1 VSAVRTGVMTLVAV
15 GICAAL
21 LFGESV
27 GIGLLA
33 RLAAAGLSFYWAW
46 MFERRASLGP
56 GEEESWHAFSR
67 AAAWVGVALLAKAVV
82 EQLIGAGELGPAWAG
97 IGFGAV
103 SLISWSYLF
112 RGIIHW
118 NPLRLDESDLGDW
131 LNGMCG
137 ALAGVAV
144 FDLVIRATNTPMAAW
159 SARQEAFWL
168 GHSVALLV
176 LFGAAVTVA
185 NLGGV
190 AHDPRVIA
198 ITVVLGGGMCLQVA
212 LGFLDRPDLART
224 TILVVWVAAVAVVG
238 ACAHVPPA
246 TPRPRLTSTSQ
257 SPVIGALVVIGVG
270 AAVLALDSFVGETHV
285 ATTGVAAVAVVGGG
299 VRVVQLVVSLGQLGQ
314 SQLEARTDEL
324 TGIANRRALGAALAN
339 AASDERD
346 AALLIVDLDRF
357 KEINDHH
364 GHSVGDEVLRTMAG
378 RLRSTLPADALLGRL
393 GGDEFAVLLLGAA
406 AADAPDIAGA
416 VLGICTDPV
425 DTSAG
430 QISVGASVGVAASAV
445 TIEHSGDHGVDLMRR
460 ADTAMYVAK
469 RSGGGV
475 AFFDEEADLEARRE
489 RDLLDELRWLFGPEA
504 SPADRDQILVHF
516 QPQLSARTGDV
527 VGVEALVRWR
537 HPRLGVLF
545 PDAFLDLVERHGLM
559 FELTRTVL
567 HNAVRETRNWAALG
581 RWPRLAVNL
590 SASSL
595 SDPDLLAM
603 VDREVAESGIEPS
616 QLTLEITETTLMID
630 PEGALEVMRQLAA
643 RHIAIS
649 IDDYGTGYSSLA
661 YLNDLPAKELK
672 LDRSFTSRVLHD
684 QRTASIIAGT
694 VDIAHGLGLRIIAE
708 GVEDEAT
715 LVVLRKLGCDETQ
728 GYLHARP
735 MPADYFLW
743 WLAKFSP
750 APVASA
756 DARVAT

>member
-1 VSAVRTGVMTLVAV
+1 VNAVRSGALMLVA
-15 GICAAL
+15 GLICAGL
-21 LFGESV
+21 LFGDP
-27 GIGLLA
+27 GGLGLLA
-33 RLAAAGLSFYWAW
+33 RLAAAGLSFFWAW
-46 MFERRASLGP
+46 RFARRAAIGP
-56 GEEESWHAFSR
+56 GEQESWHAFSR
-67 AAAWVGVALLAKAVV
+67 AAAWVGVALLARSLV
-82 EQLIGAGELGPAWAG
+82 EQLIGAGQLGPAWAG
-97 IGFGAV
+97 VGFGVV

-118 NPLRLDESDLGDW
+118 NPLRLDESDRGDW
-131 LNGMCG
+131 LNGLCG
-137 ALAGVAV
+137 ALAGIAVA
-144 FDLVIRATNTPMAAW
+144 DLAIRATHTPMADW
-159 SARQEAFWL
+159 GARQETFWL
-168 GHSVALLV
+168 GHCAALLI
-176 LFGAAVTVA
+176 LLGATVTVA
-185 NLGGV
+185 NLGGL

-198 ITVVLGGGMCLQVA
+198 LATVLGLGLCLQVT

-224 TILVVWVAAVAVVG
+224 TILVVWVVVVAVVG
-238 ACAHVPPA
+238 ACTHVVPA
-246 TPRPRLTSTSQ
+246 TPRAPTTSTSA
-257 SPVIGALVVIGVG
+257 SSVIGALVVIGVG
-270 AAVLALDSFVGETHV
+270 VAVLALDGFVSDARAG
-285 ATTGVAAVAVVGGG
+285 TTLVAAIAVVGGG
-299 VRVVQLVVSLGQLGQ
+299 ARVLQLVVSLGQLGQ
-314 SQLEARTDEL
+314 SQREARTDEL
-324 TGIANRRALGAALAN
+324 TGLANRRALGATLAT
-339 AASDERD
+339 ADADQRD
-346 AALLIVDLDRF
+346 AALLVVDLDRF

-364 GHSVGDEVLRTMAG
+364 GHSVGDEVLRTMAD
-378 RLRSTLPADALLGRL
+378 RLRATLPADALLGRL

-406 AADAPDIAGA
+406 AADAASLADA
-416 VLGICTDPV
+416 VMGVCTAPV
-425 DTSAG
+425 DTTAG
-430 QISVGASVGVAASAV
+430 EISVGASVGVATTAV
-445 TIEHSGDHGVDLMRR
+445 SGETGVDLMRR

-469 RSGGGV
+469 RGGGGI
-475 AFFDEEADLEARRE
+475 AMFDEDADREARRE
-489 RDLLDELRWLFGPEA
+489 RDLLDELRWLFGPDA
-504 SPADRDQILVHF
+504 SDADRDQILVHF

-567 HNAVRETRNWAALG
+567 HHATRETRNWAAMG

-595 SDPDLLAM
+595 TDPDLLPM
-603 VDREVAESGIEPS
+603 VDREIAESGIDPS
-616 QLTLEITETTLMID
+616 QLTLEITETTLMTD
-630 PEGALEVMRQLAA
+630 PEGALDVMRQLAA
-643 RHIAIS
+643 RRIAIS

-661 YLNDLPAKELK
+661 YLNDLPANELK

-743 WLAKFSP
+743 WLAKFTPSP
-750 APVASA
+750 KASV
-756 DARVAT
+756 DTRVAT